1 MYLDVYGNYIES
13 VDHFFICTKNV
24 LYILNKG
31 YNYSVT
37 WEMGF
42 EIFGIVFLKM
52 AKTLICYTSG
62 NVQNALDGFQL
73 LIHGEMESKLPR
85 F

>member
-1 MYLDVYGNYIES
+1 
-13 VDHFFICTKNV
+13 
-24 LYILNKG
+24 
-31 YNYSVT
+31 
-37 WEMGF
+37 MGF